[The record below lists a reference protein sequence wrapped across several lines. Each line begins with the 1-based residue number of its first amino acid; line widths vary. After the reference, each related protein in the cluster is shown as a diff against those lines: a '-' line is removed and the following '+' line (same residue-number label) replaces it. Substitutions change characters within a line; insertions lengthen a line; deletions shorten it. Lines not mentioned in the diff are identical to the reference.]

1 MLTRKA
7 IPPMKPV
14 VRDNFGASQ
23 FDAYLDGAVVASL
36 HYRIHDGE
44 IWLLFT
50 DVPGGRV
57 GKSLA
62 SSLITTALSDAQ
74 RRRLAVRPFCPK
86 VRHMIA
92 TLPNYLLLVP
102 HEERLRLHSSLIAD
116 KQEAERQQQLA
127 RVQEQRNAR
136 RRAVRE
142 HQPAAA

>member
-1 MLTRKA
+1 
-7 IPPMKPV
+7 MKPV

-23 FDAYLDGAVVASL
+23 FDAYIDGVVVASL
-36 HYRIHDGE
+36 HYQIQDGE

-50 DVPGGRV
+50 DVPGGRI

>member
-1 MLTRKA
+1 
-7 IPPMKPV
+7 MKPV

-50 DVPGGRV
+50 DVPGGRI

-62 SSLITTALSDAQ
+62 SGLITTALSDAQ

-116 KQEAERQQQLA
+116 KQEAERQRQLA

>member
-1 MLTRKA
+1 
-7 IPPMKPV
+7 MKPV

-23 FDAYLDGAVVASL
+23 FDAYIDGAVAASL
-36 HYRIHDGE
+36 HYQIRHGE
-44 IWLLFT
+44 MWLLFT
-50 DVPGGRV
+50 DAGNGRL
-57 GKSLA
+57 GRELA
-62 SSLITTALSDAQ
+62 SSLIHTALSDAQ

-92 TLPNYLLLVP
+92 TLPNYLMLVP

-127 RVQEQRNAR
+127 RIQEQRNAR

-142 HQPAAA
+142 SHPAAA